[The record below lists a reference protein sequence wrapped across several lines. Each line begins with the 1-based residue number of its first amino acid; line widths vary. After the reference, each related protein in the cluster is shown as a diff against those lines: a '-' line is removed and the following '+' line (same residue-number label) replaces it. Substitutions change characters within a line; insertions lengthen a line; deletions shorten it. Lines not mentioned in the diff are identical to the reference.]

1 MKEHRLTKLM
11 LMAGKPTVLI
21 CTSLGIS
28 LRVAKPLNRSEAKGD
43 LVMIKMLLLYKYI
56 LLYYHAS

>member
-1 MKEHRLTKLM
+1 MTKLM